1 MNILVTGGTG
11 YIDSN
16 TVCALAASADFTPV
30 E

>member
-16 TVCALAASADFTPV
+16 TVRALAASAVFTPV
-30 E
+30 V